1 MKTRFWAI
9 LVILAINT
17 SLFATTFQVNNI
29 WYYVT
34 HASEPYTVAVTYN
47 STQTYTSTSITIPS
61 SVSYLG
67 VTYQVT
73 SIGRQAFQ
81 SCSNLRYVT
90 MPTSITSIDYRAFAT
105 CTSLQN
111 IKINSAV
118 TTIDPTAFEGCSS
131 ISYIWWNAK
140 RCGNFTSCP
149 FSSVANTLALFSF
162 GDSVE
167 HIPAYLCNG
176 LTQLTTLTIPSGV
189 QSMGNYAIKGCKRL
203 TTVTCKATVPPT
215 TGSQTAFESALTK
228 LFVPCG
234 TVDDYKKIT
243 GWKSISTIQGS
254 MFSDYHVT
262 VQSNNT
268 QFGTANVSVL
278 CDNTIEATP
287 SIGYRF
293 LEWNDGNTEN
303 PRVVNL
309 VSDVTFTAKFVI
321 DTLNVSLNVND
332 SEMGSVT
339 GAGAYIYNKTAQIR
353 AIANTGYQFVKW
365 NDENTDNPRNIIVTQ
380 DTSFVAQFVKTS
392 TVTLQV
398 NDNTMGS
405 VTGAG
410 TYVNNTVV
418 QISAKNKTHYHFTHW
433 NDGITTNPRN
443 IYLVSDTSL
452 TAEFEIDS
460 FTLTLTTNDEN
471 MGTVT
476 GGGTY
481 AYGTIVPIEAI
492 ANDGYEFMEWA
503 DNITSNQR
511 NINLI
516 SDTTLT
522 AKFKVVTAIQ
532 QTTVID
538 GVYAHN
544 TKIIVNNSENLPV
557 IIYDI
562 FGRLITQGSCTKQEF
577 SVPSTGLYLVKVGQK
592 TMKLMVP

>member
-1 MKTRFWAI
+1 
-9 LVILAINT
+9 
-17 SLFATTFQVNNI
+17 
-29 WYYVT
+29 
-34 HASEPYTVAVTYN
+34 
-47 STQTYTSTSITIPS
+47 
-61 SVSYLG
+61 
-67 VTYQVT
+67 
-73 SIGRQAFQ
+73 
-81 SCSNLRYVT
+81 
-90 MPTSITSIDYRAFAT
+90 
-105 CTSLQN
+105 
-111 IKINSAV
+111 
-118 TTIDPTAFEGCSS
+118 
-131 ISYIWWNAK
+131 
-140 RCGNFTSCP
+140 
-149 FSSVANTLALFSF
+149 
-162 GDSVE
+162 
-167 HIPAYLCNG
+167 
-176 LTQLTTLTIPSGV
+176 
-189 QSMGNYAIKGCKRL
+189 
-203 TTVTCKATVPPT
+203 
-215 TGSQTAFESALTK
+215 
-228 LFVPCG
+228 
-234 TVDDYKKIT
+234 
-243 GWKSISTIQGS
+243 
-254 MFSDYHVT
+254 
-262 VQSNNT
+262 
-268 QFGTANVSVL
+268 
-278 CDNTIEATP
+278 
-287 SIGYRF
+287 
-293 LEWNDGNTEN
+293 
-303 PRVVNL
+303 
-309 VSDVTFTAKFVI
+309 
-321 DTLNVSLNVND
+321 
-332 SEMGSVT
+332 MGSVT

-433 NDGITTNPRN
+433 NDGITTNPRY

-538 GVYAHN
+538 GVYAHD